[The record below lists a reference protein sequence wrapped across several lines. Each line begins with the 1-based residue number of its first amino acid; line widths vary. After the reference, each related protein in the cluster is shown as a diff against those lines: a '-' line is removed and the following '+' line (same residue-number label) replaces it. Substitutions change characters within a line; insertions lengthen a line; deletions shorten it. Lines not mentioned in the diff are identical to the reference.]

1 MKLLSIAIPCY
12 NSQDYME
19 NCIESLLVGGEE
31 VEILIVDDGSSDRT
45 AEIADDYARKYPT
58 IVKAIHQENGGHGEA
73 VNAGIRNATGLYF
86 KVVDSDDWVNKEA
99 YVQILKTLYELLR
112 GPQTVD
118 LLISNFVYEKQGAT
132 RKKIMQYRKC
142 LPQDR
147 IFGWEEVKHMP
158 KGKYLLMHSMI
169 YRTKLL
175 HECNLELPKHT
186 FYVDNLFAFEPLPYV
201 KNLYYLDVNFYRYF
215 IGRDDQ
221 SVNEKV
227 MIKRIDQQIRCLQPL
242 LKRFTFP
249 MRHIQ
254 GTIGMELIHKRL
266 HLFGAAYT
274 DMNSPCSGFDKSPDN
289 SPSRSA
295 GTKKHHLSVG
305 RIEPLVKQSLNKT
318 GHVGIIP
325 DQFPI
330 VIDYRI
336 DRSDHPRVFINF
348 IEQRYDRC
356 FVRNRNIPAPELQ
369 RFKSVHCLRQ
379 LFRAHRQSSIHI
391 VQPSLHNGRILQDRG

>member
-221 SVNEKV
+221 SVN
-227 MIKRIDQQIRCLQPL
+227 MFSYLDIITTISSIMLIRANTEESLQKKKEL
-242 LKRFTFP
+242 LEYIRTENKQVYRKL
-249 MRHIQ
+249 RHS
-254 GTIGMELIHKRL
+254 
-266 HLFGAAYT
+266 LFGRVMNLPGRGGRKMSVAAYKI
-274 DMNSPCSGFDKSPDN
+274 SQKFYGFN
-289 SPSRSA
+289 
-295 GTKKHHLSVG
+295 
-305 RIEPLVKQSLNKT
+305 
-318 GHVGIIP
+318 
-325 DQFPI
+325 
-330 VIDYRI
+330 
-336 DRSDHPRVFINF
+336 
-348 IEQRYDRC
+348 
-356 FVRNRNIPAPELQ
+356 
-369 RFKSVHCLRQ
+369 
-379 LFRAHRQSSIHI
+379 
-391 VQPSLHNGRILQDRG
+391 

>member
-86 KVVDSDDWVNKEA
+86 KVVDSDDWVNQSA
-99 YVQILKTLYELLR
+99 YMQILSVLR
-112 GPQTVD
+112 EIIRDGKSLD
-118 LLISNFVYEKQGAT
+118 MLISNFVYEKQGAT

-142 LPQDR
+142 LPKDR

-227 MIKRIDQQIRCLQPL
+227 MIKRIDQQIRVNKLMVDAYLKANVSNRRLRAYMFSYLDIITTVSSIMLVRAATQECLDKKQ
-242 LKRFTFP
+242 
-249 MRHIQ
+249 
-254 GTIGMELIHKRL
+254 ELQDYIKDQNMGLYRKL
-266 HLFGAAYT
+266 RRSLFGRVSNLPGKGGRKMFVAAYKI
-274 DMNSPCSGFDKSPDN
+274 CQKFYGFN
-289 SPSRSA
+289 
-295 GTKKHHLSVG
+295 
-305 RIEPLVKQSLNKT
+305 
-318 GHVGIIP
+318 
-325 DQFPI
+325 
-330 VIDYRI
+330 
-336 DRSDHPRVFINF
+336 
-348 IEQRYDRC
+348 
-356 FVRNRNIPAPELQ
+356 
-369 RFKSVHCLRQ
+369 
-379 LFRAHRQSSIHI
+379 
-391 VQPSLHNGRILQDRG
+391 